1 MVRETEAVSTK
12 HLDSIADYRRHGFK
26 LRIEC
31 TCGRVR
37 VIEPGDLMVALG
49 RRKNSSRDMQL
60 LIPRLK
66 CFVCGS
72 RPKYWGPV

>member
-1 MVRETEAVSTK
+1 MSTRR
-12 HLDSIADYRRHGFK
+12 LDSIADYRRLSLK
-26 LRIEC
+26 LRVEC

-49 RRKNSSRDMQL
+49 RHKNNSRQMAL

-66 CFVCGS
+66 CFECGG
-72 RPKYWGPV
+72 RATYWGPV